1 MSWERILAKTTP
13 IVRGNTLTYQQ
24 GKQELLVDTPAW
36 YAWLETASAFAFTS
50 EAGTFT
56 ARRERAGNQRGGW
69 YWKAY
74 RTQHGKLTSLYLGK
88 AEALTLE
95 RLNAVAKALAHSS
108 NKGTLGEASV
118 RRPSSPTEELEQHVI
133 TTTSADP
140 LLATKLHVPP
150 PPSQLVRRRR
160 LLERLQQAVERPLT
174 LIAAPAGF
182 GKTTLLSTW
191 LEHASLPVAWISLE
205 RDDDDLTRFW
215 AYVFTA
221 LARIHQ
227 GLGTSA
233 LSLLQASPISPL
245 PPIETVLSVWINEL
259 ATLPHGMALVL
270 DDYHL
275 ITAPPIHQAV
285 TYLIDHLPP
294 HLHLVLATRADPPL
308 PLARLRARGHLT
320 EIRAADLRFTP
331 EEVMVFL
338 TQELGEGLSTEDVAT
353 LEARTE
359 GWVAGLQLAA
369 LSMQGRKDIAGF
381 LSAFS
386 GSHRYII
393 DYLVDEVLARQ
404 PEAIQTFLLQTAIL
418 VQLQG
423 SLCEAVMGGM
433 GEPGEETNGQAMLEQ
448 LEQANLFLTPLDDER
463 LWYRYHQLFA
473 EALRHRLQRMQPDLV
488 PNLHRRA
495 SSWYEQHGLTREA
508 VYHALAA
515 TDYKQAARLIERT
528 AEMTARRGELTT
540 LRSWLEALPDELLRA
555 RVDLCLWQG
564 WLLALSGEYE
574 SAERLLQDLE
584 PRLHTT
590 KVPIV
595 ETIGTVETSRQGANQ
610 RGLIEYTGR
619 MAAIR
624 AFIAFRRGN
633 TQRTID
639 LALQALEQLPQDQAF
654 RSLVAW
660 YLGIAYLES
669 GDQAK
674 GAASLTEARASSLA
688 ASNSYVTFM
697 ATYELAQL
705 QARQG
710 YLHRAD
716 QSYQQALELGAERGG
731 ALAAT
736 GPAYVGRGELQRE
749 WNDLN
754 QASHTLQEGIAR
766 CQQTGNASIML
777 RGHIMLARVKQAQ
790 GDAAGADQLIQQIP
804 HILRLSGL
812 SPLNAASANAWHARL
827 SLQQGD
833 LTLASRWVQEHHLG
847 VDDELSP
854 PRELEYA
861 TLARVLIAQ
870 HRPHESLPLLARL
883 LHQAERQR
891 RMGNALEI
899 FVLQAMASQAGGDE
913 AEAMERLSQAL
924 SLAEPEGYIRLFVD
938 EGEPMVELLHQ
949 AYARGIAP
957 EYVATLLSAAGAP
970 ILPAPALVRS
980 LLEPLTERE
989 LEVLRLLVAGLSN
1002 AAMAQELVITIGTVK
1017 SHINHIYGK
1026 LGVQSRSQAIARA
1039 HSLHLLSRG

>member
-1 MSWERILAKTTP
+1 MAKTTP
-13 IVRGNTLTYQQ
+13 IVRGNTLTCQQ
-24 GKQELLVDTPAW
+24 DDQELLVETPSW

-50 EAGTFT
+50 DFGTFT

-74 RTQHGKLTSLYLGK
+74 RTHYGKLSSIYLGK
-88 AEALTLE
+88 SETLSLE
-95 RLNAVAKALAHSS
+95 RLNAAAQALEHPS
-108 NKGTLGEASV
+108 NRDVGGEANV
-118 RRPSSPTEELEQHVI
+118 KRPSPPTEVVEQHVLTI
-133 TTTSADP
+133 TPVDL
-140 LLATKLHVPP
+140 LLATKLHAPQPP
-150 PPSQLVRRRR
+150 VQLVPRPH
-160 LLERLQQAVERPLT
+160 LVERLQQAMDRALT

-182 GKTTLLSTW
+182 GKTTLISSW

-215 AYVFTA
+215 SYVFAA
-221 LARIHQ
+221 LSRIHQ

-233 LSLLQASPISPL
+233 LSLLQASTLSPL
-245 PPIETVLSVWINEL
+245 PPIETVLSIWINEL
-259 ATLPHGMALVL
+259 ATLPHEIALVL

-275 ITAPPIHQAV
+275 ISAPPIHRAV

-294 HLHLVLATRADPPL
+294 HLHLVMATRADPPL

-320 EIRAADLRFTP
+320 EIRAADLRFNS
-331 EEVMVFL
+331 EEVMAFL
-338 TQELGEGLSTEDVAT
+338 THELGEGLSTEDVAT
-353 LEARTE
+353 LETRTE
-359 GWVAGLQLAA
+359 GWIAGLQLAA
-369 LSMQGRKDIAGF
+369 LSMQRRKDIAGF

-393 DYLVDEVLARQ
+393 DYLVEEVLARQ

-418 VQLQG
+418 DRLQG
-423 SLCEAVMGGM
+423 SLCEALMGGM
-433 GEPGEETNGQAMLEQ
+433 GELGEETSGQAMLEQ

-473 EALRHRLQRMQPDLV
+473 EALRHRLQRKQPDLV
-488 PNLHRRA
+488 PDLHRRA
-495 SSWYEQHGLTREA
+495 SRWYVQHGLTREA

-515 TDYKQAARLIERT
+515 ADFTQAARLIEDT
-528 AEMTARRGELTT
+528 AESTARRGELST
-540 LRSWLEALPDELLRA
+540 LRSWLEALPAELLRS
-555 RVDLCLWQG
+555 RVELCLWQG

-584 PRLHTT
+584 PRLRTT
-590 KVPIV
+590 TVPIV
-595 ETIGTVETSRQGANQ
+595 ETIDTLETLRQGANH

-654 RSLVAW
+654 RGLVAW

-674 GAASLTEARASSLA
+674 GSASLTLARASSQA
-688 ASNSYVTFM
+688 AGNSYVAFM
-697 ATYELAQL
+697 AMYELAQM

-710 YLHRAD
+710 YLHQAD

-731 ALAAT
+731 PLAAT

-749 WNDLN
+749 WNYLE
-754 QASHTLQEGIAR
+754 QAAHSLQEGIAR

-777 RGHIMLARVKQAQ
+777 RGHIMLARVKQTQ
-790 GDAAGADQLIQQIP
+790 GDTVGADLLIQQIP
-804 HILRLSGL
+804 DILRTSSL
-812 SPLNAASANAWHARL
+812 SPLNAASANAWHAWL

-833 LTLASRWVQEHHLG
+833 LALASRWVQEHHLG
-847 VDDELSP
+847 VDDELNP
-854 PRELEYA
+854 GREWVYV

-870 HRPHESLPLLARL
+870 HRPHEALSLLARL
-883 LHQAERQR
+883 LHQAERQGW
-891 RMGNALEI
+891 MGNALEI
-899 FVLQAMASQAGGDE
+899 FVLQALASRAGGDE
-913 AEAMERLSQAL
+913 AKGMEQLSRAL
-924 SLAEPEGYIRLFVD
+924 SLAETEGYIRLFVD
-938 EGEPMVELLHQ
+938 EGEPMVALLRQ

-957 EYVATLLSAAGAP
+957 DYVATLLSVAGAP
-970 ILPAPALVRS
+970 ILATPAPVHS
-980 LLEPLTERE
+980 LFEPLTERE

-1002 AAMAQELVITIGTVK
+1002 ATMAQELVITVGTVK

-1039 HSLHLLSRG
+1039 HSLHLL